1 MPTQKAAFRAQRKN
15 KKNALR
21 NKNVMENIKY
31 LLKQD
36 EKTSGKNNA
45 EKTKESIEKTIQAID
60 RAAQKGILKK
70 NTAARKKSRIM
81 KKFNSLSKAK

>member
-1 MPTQKAAFRAQRKN
+1 MPTQKAAFRAQRKS

>member
-1 MPTQKAAFRAQRKN
+1 MPTQKAAFRAQRKS

-36 EKTSGKNNA
+36 EKTSGQNNA
-45 EKTKESIEKTIQAID
+45 EKTKEAIEKTIQAID

-81 KKFNSLSKAK
+81 KKFNAMAKVK